1 MPKDNRGGKRG
12 TPNAKG
18 ISYLLKSNASFQ
30 KQIKDHQS
38 YINNPKIKYSN
49 WDSFTDARK
58 AQEIRHWNKE
68 IQNFKSNIARNNAQ
82 IKKIKESGNG

>member
-1 MPKDNRGGKRG
+1 MPKDNRGGKRA

-18 ISYLLKSNASFQ
+18 ISYLQKSNATLQ
-30 KQIKDHQS
+30 KKIKEHQS

-58 AQEIRHWNKE
+58 AREIGHWNKE
-68 IQNFKSNIARNNAQ
+68 IQNFQNSIASNNAQ